1 MSIVLYNTC
10 ANEFTLVWVSNRH
23 FNTNLIILL
32 SHVVSESLITKR
44 TTTTT
49 NPRLR
54 FSVVHN
60 VHNRNVWLMS
70 MTQIDA
76 VVVVVIVIMIMIVS
90 LDRPVLTLAPVVTLS
105 LLLLLFTLRATA

>member
-44 TTTTT
+44 TTTT

-54 FSVVHN
+54 FSSVHN
-60 VHNRNVWLMS
+60 VHSRNVWLMS

-76 VVVVVIVIMIMIVS
+76 VVVIVIMIMIVS